1 MQFIQK
7 RKLQKTNMLTP
18 CINTILY
25 KLFAGIKLSLLGFG
39 LLMMAA
45 TTHAAW
51 FSATG
56 QAVVV
61 NGNKEAARKE
71 ATEEA
76 IKQALLFAGASVRSV
91 SQMTNGLLMDEHLEI
106 RANGEVNTIQL
117 IDEIYEDGLVTV
129 SIRAD
134 IFSQDAQ
141 CSAADYTKK
150 IATTYFPVQFQAQAA
165 DGQIQDIGKVTAL
178 RLQLLIDKITT
189 SVEIS
194 HVAPFVFDWH
204 EANVPRESQAL
215 ANKTNTQ
222 YIVNVVLN
230 DISVDRFE
238 RSGFNPFKT
247 ENSIRSFDFT
257 LSLVDGATGEE
268 LYRQSYESKAPWD
281 FKFND
286 SIDVASEKF
295 WRSQYGKNIN
305 SMLQKGITD
314 LEEFAIC
321 QPTMGRVLAV
331 ANNQLQINLGR
342 SHQVQQGDQLTLF
355 NVKQITDNFGQEYRQ
370 FVLHPTTLVVR
381 QVYNDTATVEAAD
394 RSLLGDVQPN
404 DYVARQ

>member
-1 MQFIQK
+1 MKIIEAHHQHGPILLKPFFLNILVGCFSFI
-7 RKLQKTNMLTP
+7 R
-18 CINTILY
+18 
-25 KLFAGIKLSLLGFG
+25 LSVISCG
-39 LLMMAA
+39 LLLIAS
-45 TTHAAW
+45 TSNAAW

-117 IDEIYEDGLVTV
+117 IDEVYQDGLVTV

-134 IFSQDAQ
+134 IFAQDAQ

-178 RLQLLIDKITT
+178 KLQSLIDKITT
-189 SVEIS
+189 SVEIT
-194 HVAPFVFDWH
+194 HVAPYVFDWH
-204 EANVPRESQAL
+204 MANVPRESQAL

-230 DISVDRFE
+230 DISVDRYE
-238 RSGFNPFKT
+238 RAGFNPFKT

-281 FKFND
+281 FQFTD
-286 SIDVASEKF
+286 SIDVASDKF
-295 WRSQYGKNIN
+295 WRSQYGKNIKT
-305 SMLQKGITD
+305 MLQQGVTD